1 MTHDV
6 RRWHAHP
13 HPALCNSGDT
23 VIAHTARV
31 EANCE
36 SLCAAL
42 GISYSENLQY
52 AARNHDLPFERI
64 MGDLPAT
71 LMRRY
76 RVARLAKRILE
87 WQIAREL
94 GMRWRLTRQEALI
107 LGLCDTLDAALWAR
121 QVLTEAGDFT
131 YWQEHFAADVDICA
145 DKAAKLGRAAVVWL
159 GKTLAK

>member
-13 HPALCNSGDT
+13 HPALRNSGDT

-31 EANCE
+31 EDNCE
-36 SLCAAL
+36 SLCASL
-42 GISYSENLQY
+42 GIAYSKNMQY

-64 MGDLPAT
+64 MGDWPAT
-71 LMRRY
+71 LTRRY
-76 RVARLAKRILE
+76 RVARWAKRIIE

-94 GMRWRLTRQEALI
+94 GINWRLTRQEALI

-121 QVLTEAGDFT
+121 HVLTEAGDLS
-131 YWQEHFAADVDICA
+131 YWQEHFAGDIDICA
-145 DKAAKLGRAAVVWL
+145 DKAANLGPAAQVWL
-159 GKTLAK
+159 GKMLAK